1 MQGKIG
7 GLIPSHDIMCLQE
20 SGVQTKSNIYTRE
33 NILGNSIEFFLTPA
47 LRVSHKSSWPLSYTK
62 NLILLTYLTSYGLGI
77 SYIHLL
83 YLYSSAVIA
92 AIDLLDSRPQL

>member
-47 LRVSHKSSWPLSYTK
+47 LRVSHKSS
-62 NLILLTYLTSYGLGI
+62 
-77 SYIHLL
+77 
-83 YLYSSAVIA
+83 
-92 AIDLLDSRPQL
+92 